1 LSVRIRAYIRE
12 QVPLIET
19 SLDRLLPQS
28 RFESAVRLN
37 EAIRH
42 AATTGGRR
50 LRPVLTL
57 LTAQLCR
64 GALEQ
69 ALPVACGVEF
79 VHAASLVVDDLPVFD
94 NALVRR
100 GSPAVHAMFGQDFA
114 ILAAL
119 ALLNQAYA
127 LFANVEGL
135 VAEAARAIGC
145 DGMIGGQAAD
155 VVGASHPDRVS
166 KTAALVRLAV
176 IAGAMTAGARLAEIT
191 VLSYYG
197 EQVGTVYQICDD
209 LMDEISHAVHT
220 GKPARQDVRNRR
232 ATYVTEL
239 GIEGARRRAFD
250 LAECAKAALRKQ
262 FGPLTEVELLAEW
275 VDLILEKSREAA
287 MG

>member
-1 LSVRIRAYIRE
+1 
-12 QVPLIET
+12 
-19 SLDRLLPQS
+19 
-28 RFESAVRLN
+28 
-37 EAIRH
+37 
-42 AATTGGRR
+42 
-50 LRPVLTL
+50 
-57 LTAQLCR
+57 
-64 GALEQ
+64 LEQ